1 MKSTNGNSVTGK
13 IFLLLV
19 LLWPAML
26 KAQFPRQEQPDP
38 KPLAPVSRTYAITNA
53 TVYQAPGRK
62 IDRATVVIKDG
73 LIAAVGPN
81 ITVPAEAIVIKG
93 DSLHVYA
100 GFIDG
105 LSHVGVPE
113 PREER
118 RERPSDPGNPD
129 PEYAGITPD
138 ADVRSFIKP
147 DDKSVGELR
156 GLGFTVSHTVPYGRM
171 LPGSGA
177 VILLNGDN
185 ADRMVLVGKSSLYSR
200 LAGAQRAYPATV
212 MAVMAKWR
220 ELYQQARLAKD
231 YQHVYA
237 GNPNGLTRPASD
249 RIREAFYPVIDKKVP
264 VLFEADGYLDIQRV
278 LALQSE
284 LGFSLM
290 IGGVKEGW
298 DAIPGLKKSGTKVFL
313 SLALPEQ
320 KKDDKKGKK
329 NEEKGEEQ
337 PSAFLP
343 GEKEAL
349 EKRKAEA
356 MALYEGQAVAFQRA
370 GIPFGFSTISTKP
383 ADIRGNLRRMIAAG
397 LSEDQAL
404 AALTTSPAQLLGLS
418 DRLGSVDRG
427 KMANLVV
434 SDKPYFDEKANVRFV
449 FVEGAMHRY
458 DPKATPRPDA
468 SAVVALAGTWT
479 VILENAEEQKEYSV
493 TFEADGTSYK
503 GSISGEELQ
512 QAVALENVT
521 LNGNQLKYSYT
532 VGSGG
537 LAYRVDVEA
546 TVGDKSWKG
555 TAAAGTT
562 GSYTLEARK
571 GPGR

>member
-1 MKSTNGNSVTGK
+1 MKSTNGNSVAGK
-13 IFLLLV
+13 IILMLA

-62 IDRATVVIKDG
+62 TDRATVVIKDG
-73 LIAAVGPN
+73 LISAVGPN
-81 ITVPAEAIVIKG
+81 VSVPADAIIIKG

-105 LSHVGVPE
+105 LSHAGVPE
-113 PREER
+113 PRDER

-156 GLGFTVSHTVPYGRM
+156 ALGFTVSHTVPYGRM

-185 ADRMVLVGKSSLYSR
+185 ADRMVLMGKSSFYSR

-231 YQHVYA
+231 YQRVYA

-249 RIREAFYPVIDKKVP
+249 RIREAFYPVIDKQVP
-264 VLFEADGYLDIQRV
+264 VLFEADRYLDIQRV

-284 LGFSLM
+284 FGFSLM
-290 IGGVKEGW
+290 IGGVREGW
-298 DAIPGLKKSGTKVFL
+298 DAIPDLRKSGAKVFL

-320 KKDDKKGKK
+320 KKDEKEGKK
-329 NEEKGEEQ
+329 KKEGEERA
-337 PSAFLP
+337 SGFMP

-349 EKRKAEA
+349 EKRKAES
-356 MALYEGQAVAFQRA
+356 MALYEGQALAFQRA
-370 GIPFGFSTISTKP
+370 GISFGFSTIGVKP
-383 ADIRGNLRRMIAAG
+383 ADVPGNLRRMITAG
-397 LSEDQAL
+397 LTEDQAL

-418 DRLGSVDRG
+418 DRLGSIDRG

-434 SDKPYFDEKANVRFV
+434 SDKPYFDDKANVRFV

-458 DPKATPRPDA
+458 DPKAAPRPDA

-479 VILENAEEQKEYSV
+479 VILENAEEHKEYSV

-503 GSISGEELQ
+503 GSITGEELQ

-546 TVGDKSWKG
+546 TVGDKFWKG
-555 TAAAGTT
+555 TAAAGAT